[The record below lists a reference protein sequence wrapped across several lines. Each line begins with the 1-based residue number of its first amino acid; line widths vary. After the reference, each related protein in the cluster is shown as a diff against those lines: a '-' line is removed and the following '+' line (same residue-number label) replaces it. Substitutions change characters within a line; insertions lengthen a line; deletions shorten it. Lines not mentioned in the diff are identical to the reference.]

1 MANRSKKKFEDL
13 SEAEQEAFR
22 KRLHSGGLLR
32 NMFADFAEED
42 GPFTSQSRNMY
53 SWEESEEEGPSTS
66 NPLPLDPFADSLC
79 SDTFRCPILEIFS
92 AGLIANPRISLVK

>member
-1 MANRSKKKFEDL
+1 VIFSKRAMANRSKNKFEDL

-66 NPLPLDPFADSLC
+66 SQAMKRRKMSEF
-79 SDTFRCPILEIFS
+79 SDR
-92 AGLIANPRISLVK
+92 